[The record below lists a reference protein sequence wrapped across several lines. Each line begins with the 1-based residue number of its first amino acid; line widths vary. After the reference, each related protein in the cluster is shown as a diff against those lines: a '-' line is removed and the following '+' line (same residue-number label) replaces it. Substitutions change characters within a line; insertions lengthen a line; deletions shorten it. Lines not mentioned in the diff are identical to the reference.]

1 MKRIV
6 VVAAVVVVVAAA
18 AWWLTRPKPVAVT
31 VVTVARGPVS
41 ATVANTRAGTVD
53 ACQRARL
60 SPALGGQI
68 ATLPVKNGDRV
79 EKGALLLELWNED
92 TKAQV
97 TLSERDARAS
107 RSLAR
112 EACVT
117 ADVSKRD
124 ADRLMRLHEQKLAS
138 EEAADQAQGKAE
150 ANAAACTAAEDA
162 ARVAD
167 ARVDVARAQLDR
179 TQLRAPFAGVI
190 AKVNGELG
198 EFVTPSP
205 VGIPTPPTVDL
216 IDSSCLYVS
225 APIDEVDAPRV
236 QAGLKARISLDAFP
250 NQSFPG
256 HVRRV
261 APYVVDVEKQA
272 RTVEIE
278 AEFENPEKA
287 GLLAGYSAD
296 VEVVLDQR
304 ADVLRVPTS
313 VILPNKTVYVLDPKT
328 ERLESRAVEVGI
340 KNWEFSEIV
349 KGLGEGELV
358 VSSVDRDGVRAGAAA
373 RPE

>member
-18 AWWLTRPKPVAVT
+18 GWWLTRPKPVAVT

-150 ANAAACTAAEDA
+150 ANAAACTAAQDA

-313 VILPNKTVYVLDPKT
+313 VILPNKTVYVLDAKT
-328 ERLESRAVEVGI
+328 GRLESRAVEVGI

>member
-313 VILPNKTVYVLDPKT
+313 VILPNKTVYVLDAKT
-328 ERLESRAVEVGI
+328 GRLESRAVEVGI

-358 VSSVDRDGVRAGAAA
+358 VSSVDRDGVRAGAVA

>member
-313 VILPNKTVYVLDPKT
+313 VILPNKTVYVLDAKT
-328 ERLESRAVEVGI
+328 GRLESRAVEVGI

-349 KGLGEGELV
+349 KGLREGELV
-358 VSSVDRDGVRAGAAA
+358 VSSVDRDGVRAGAVA

>member
-1 MKRIV
+1 MKRIA
-6 VVAAVVVVVAAA
+6 VVAGVLLVVAAA
-18 AWWLTRPKPVAVT
+18 TWWLTRPKPVAVT

-68 ATLPVKNGDRV
+68 ETLAVKDGDRV

-92 TKAQV
+92 IKAQV

-117 ADVSKRD
+117 ADVSRRD
-124 ADRLMRLHEQKLAS
+124 AERLMRLHEQKLAS

-216 IDSSCLYVS
+216 IDSSCLYIS

-261 APYVVDVEKQA
+261 APYVVDQEKQA

-278 AEFENPEKA
+278 AVFDEPDKA

-328 ERLESRAVEVGI
+328 ERLESRPVEVGI

-349 KGLGEGELV
+349 KGLREGELV